1 MLPKFLL
8 ADNSQEM
15 PDMLYVVH
23 NENPR
28 FIVGSDIE
36 DFSLNQTIYWI
47 DEKPTDNDLIA
58 QLLEEAEEFLEA
70 ELDNQ
75 DNYFEDG
82 EEN

>member
-1 MLPKFLL
+1 
-8 ADNSQEM
+8 
-15 PDMLYVVH
+15 MLYVVH